1 MKLLDAFWGVY
12 AGLGINERTM
22 PIIHVYAYHASRS
35 PQVARKDFIEE
46 VRAELGFPVEEEEVA
61 VACVVIGTKNK
72 SLHRVSFRLPR
83 KVAMMSPKEKMAQEE
98 KKRGEGRNKTN
109 TSEIESADSGVGS
122 ERVESGKS
130 A

>member
-1 MKLLDAFWGVY
+1 
-12 AGLGINERTM
+12 
-22 PIIHVYAYHASRS
+22 
-35 PQVARKDFIEE
+35 
-46 VRAELGFPVEEEEVA
+46 
-61 VACVVIGTKNK
+61 
-72 SLHRVSFRLPR
+72 
-83 KVAMMSPKEKMAQEE
+83 MMSPKEKMAQEE